1 MKNDVTDNDLGK
13 ANFVAFA
20 GLETAERNEQL
31 NAILAQVKELDLQVI
46 RVGFVDA
53 HGIVR
58 MRPIEASHFG
68 QAARNG
74 VPFTTAVLAMDSAN
88 NIFKPIFSHDG
99 GFGHEEMGG
108 CGDILGIPD
117 LRTFR
122 VLPWAERT
130 GWVLCDLHMSNGE
143 VCPFDTRGLMKKAVG
158 QLKDRGLSYLGGIE
172 VECHVFKVTDP
183 RLDLAD
189 CTQPATTPDVEPFAH
204 GYQHM
209 SELVYDEEHPLITPL
224 RQVLNTMGLPVRT
237 IESEL
242 GPGQIEITFDPLP
255 DLEAADVMC
264 LLRTSVKQFAKRNG
278 MIASFMAKPGLPN
291 LFSSGW
297 HLHQSLIERDTGHNV
312 FSSDEQVLSETG
324 RHFIGGI
331 LEHVRAGT
339 AFSNPT
345 INGYK
350 RLNADPLTP
359 KRAVWSI
366 DNRAAM
372 CRVIGG
378 VGEKSTHMEN
388 RSGEPSANP
397 YLYMSSQ
404 IFAGLEGMDKAIDPG
419 PPLDDPYGQVDRPAM
434 PHNLIEAVAALNES
448 EMFRK
453 TMGSEFVDYFVGMKH
468 HEIQRF
474 QATVTDWEHREYFE
488 NF

>member
-1 MKNDVTDNDLGK
+1 MSNDVTDNDLGK
-13 ANFVAFA
+13 ANFVAHA
-20 GLETAERNEQL
+20 GLETAERNERL
-31 NAILAQVKELDLQVI
+31 SAILHQIEEFDLKVI

-53 HGIVR
+53 HGTVR
-58 MRPIEASHFG
+58 MRPIEANHFK
-68 QAARNG
+68 QAATNG
-74 VPFTTAVLAMDSAN
+74 VPFTTALLAMDSGN
-88 NIFKPIFSHDG
+88 HIFKPVFSHDG

-108 CGDILGIPD
+108 AGDLLGIPD

-122 VLPWAERT
+122 ILPWADRT
-130 GWVLCDLHMSNGE
+130 GWVLCDLHMSSGA
-143 VCPFDTRGLMKKAVG
+143 VCPFDARGLMKKAVG
-158 QLKDRGLSYLGGIE
+158 ELKQRGFSYLGGVE

-183 RLDLAD
+183 RLNLAD
-189 CTQPATTPDVEPFAH
+189 CGQPAVPPSVEPFAH

-209 SELVYDEEHPLITPL
+209 SELVYDEEHPFITPL
-224 RQVLNTMGLPVRT
+224 REVLSEMNLPVRT

-278 MIASFMAKPGLPN
+278 MVASFMAKPGLPN
-291 LFSSGW
+291 VFSSGW
-297 HLHQSLIERDTGHNV
+297 HLHQSLIERETGHNA
-312 FSSDEQVLSETG
+312 FSSNETVLSDTG

-331 LEHVRAGT
+331 LKNVRAGT
-339 AFSNPT
+339 TFSNPT

-350 RLNADPLTP
+350 RLNANPLTP

-397 YLYMSSQ
+397 YLYMASQ
-404 IFAGLEGMDKAIDPG
+404 IFAGLDGLKNKIDPG
-419 PPLDDPYGQVDRPAM
+419 PPLDDPYGQTDQPPM
-434 PHNLIEAVAALNES
+434 PVSLMEAVASLNDS
-448 EMFRK
+448 DVFREA
-453 TMGSEFVDYFVGMKH
+453 MGSEFVDYYVGMKQ

-474 QATVTDWEHREYFE
+474 LASVTDWEHLEYFE